1 MQRIEDSKHLV
12 TVSRLEL
19 TGSCSYE
26 PKNCK
31 PTSGLQF
38 YIPLQGQDDAGGVT
52 AECYCN
58 KKNAQGIARFLLRDV
73 AVPDT

>member
-1 MQRIEDSKHLV
+1 MTGVCCVMQRIEDSKHPV

-19 TGSCSYE
+19 TGS
-26 PKNCK
+26 
-31 PTSGLQF
+31 F
-38 YIPLQGQDDAGGVT
+38 PLQGQDYAGGVT